1 MIWIT
6 TDSHLNHDNIIKY
19 ENRPADYGQ
28 RIIDNWKA
36 VVAPT
41 DTVIHLGDVIFKR
54 RYELRGILEQ
64 LPGIK
69 ILTVGN
75 HDKRTGTNG
84 WFLRMGFN
92 YVCHSHSY
100 KNILFSHKPLD
111 LAEYPGMEYNVHGHF
126 HSLTKTIE
134 EIKNDYPFYS
144 EKHLRLSIE
153 LENYKLILLD
163 NFLNRYTI

>member
-6 TDSHLNHDNIIKY
+6 TDSHWNHDNIIMY
-19 ENRPADYGQ
+19 ENRPPDYGK
-28 RIIDNWKA
+28 RIFDNWKA

-54 RYELRGILEQ
+54 RFELRGMLAQ

-75 HDKRTGTNG
+75 HDKRTGTND
-84 WFLRMGFN
+84 WFLRQGFN

-126 HSLTKTIE
+126 HRNSHSADGYPYYDASRHICVSVE
-134 EIKNDYPFYS
+134 ELDY
-144 EKHLRLSIE
+144 KMVRLCDLVRE
-153 LENYKLILLD
+153 
-163 NFLNRYTI
+163 

>member
-126 HSLTKTIE
+126 HRNSH
-134 EIKNDYPFYS
+134 NPQDYPYYDAS
-144 EKHLRLSIE
+144 RHIRISVEELDYKMIRLCDVVRE
-153 LENYKLILLD
+153 
-163 NFLNRYTI
+163 